1 MLTFNIVTKMRDRVI
16 YIQGCEPFEDIYNK
30 VADNMSDLF
39 GMCVVTVGSI
49 QPTERLG
56 AGSVVAPLVPRP
68 PVKYPALPTKI
79 EELSDVQANEIVSF
93 LSDDHDEVEGP
104 SEDSDVTVPCTDEDK
119 GTPLGE
125 TTVDPYAIIKPR
137 VRP

>member
-1 MLTFNIVTKMRDRVI
+1 MLVLNIVTKMRDKDI
-16 YIQGCEPFEDIYNK
+16 YVQGCEPFEDVYNK
-30 VADNMSDLF
+30 VCAYDRDIF
-39 GMCVVTVGSI
+39 GMCVVTTGSI
-49 QPTERLG
+49 QPMEHLG